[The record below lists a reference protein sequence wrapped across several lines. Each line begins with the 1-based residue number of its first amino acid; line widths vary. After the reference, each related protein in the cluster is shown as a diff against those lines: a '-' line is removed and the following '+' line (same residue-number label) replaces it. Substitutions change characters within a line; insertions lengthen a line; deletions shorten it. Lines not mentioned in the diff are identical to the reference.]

1 MAKSL
6 HAKNEMIK
14 KCLTTKRILQWI
26 NRALAIL
33 SVFLL
38 GCLCVILVQALI
50 SGTWSI
56 RVSTTGIRGLQT
68 FWSEFS
74 PIIKLLG
81 FCLTLFVASH
91 HLAKYLDVE
100 TVHALSKL
108 REMLNSEAKKKIHNH
123 LLDAS
128 DTPLIISELAKAAE
142 CERVAF
148 SNIEIYD
155 YIGTLEL
162 GAIML
167 KRGVISEDEFISQF
181 GYRVL
186 NLWNRPEIQER
197 ILRDHDYYEYFIEV
211 SMLMKKFEKNIL

>member
-1 MAKSL
+1 MAKSPR
-6 HAKNEMIK
+6 AKNKMIK
-14 KCLTTKRILQWI
+14 KCLTTRQVLQWI
-26 NRALAIL
+26 NRALVIL
-33 SVFLL
+33 SGFLL

-50 SGTWSI
+50 SGTWRI

-81 FCLTLFVASH
+81 FCLTLLVASH
-91 HLAKYLDVE
+91 HLSKYLDVE

-108 REMLNSEAKKKIHNH
+108 REMLNSHEKKKLHYY
-123 LLDAS
+123 LLNLD
-128 DTPLIISELAKAAE
+128 DKKLILPEIEKSAE
-142 CERVAF
+142 CKRIEF

-155 YIGTLEL
+155 YIGILEL

-167 KRGVISEDEFISQF
+167 KRGVITEEEFVSQF

-186 NLWNRPEIQER
+186 NVWHSPEIRDR
-197 ILRDHDYYEYFIEV
+197 IMRDKEYYENFLVVAE
-211 SMLMKKFEKNIL
+211 LMRKFDKSIS